1 MKIGFIGLG
10 IMGESMCENIIKKH
24 NDTVYCFDI
33 NRSQVDKLAA
43 LGAVPCES
51 SVQLIQ
57 NSDLVISMVPKSEHV
72 QAVYTELMPYIKEG
86 KICIDMSTID
96 PSVSLEIAGQVKAKG
111 AQFADAPVVKSK
123 PAAIAGT
130 LGILVGCDEELFPV
144 IGPILRYMGS
154 TVIRMGGNG
163 KGLVMKICHNTL
175 VGQIQNGVN
184 ETMNLAVKMGIDID
198 DYTAAIAAGGGQC
211 FYLDGQHENLKNEN
225 WTTAFSLENMHKD
238 IGICERLSEEIG
250 FPMPGMKNV
259 KAVYDKG
266 MENGIGKEDFRAT
279 YKVVRGDYDA

>member
-24 NDTVYCFDI
+24 DDSVYCFDI
-33 NRSQVDKLAA
+33 NKNQVEKLVS
-43 LGAVPCES
+43 LGAVGCEIS
-51 SVQLIQ
+51 AQVIQ
-57 NSDLVISMVPKSEHV
+57 NCDLVISMVPKSEHV
-72 QAVYTELMPYIKEG
+72 RAVYNELMPFIEKG

-96 PSVSLEIAGQVKAKG
+96 PSVSVEIANQIKSKG
-111 AQFADAPVVKSK
+111 GQFADAPVVKSK

-144 IGPILRYMGS
+144 IEPVLRYMGS
-154 TVIRMGGNG
+154 IVIRMGSNG

-238 IGICERLSEEIG
+238 IGICERLCKEIG
-250 FPMPGMKNV
+250 FPMPGMEIV

-279 YKVVRGDYDA
+279 YKIVRGDFDA

>member
-24 NDTVYCFDI
+24 NDKVYCFDI
-33 NRSQVDKLAA
+33 DGQKVKKLAS
-43 LGAVPCES
+43 LGAIPCES

-57 NSDLVISMVPKSEHV
+57 NCDLVLSMVPKSEHV
-72 QAVYTELMPYIKEG
+72 KAVYAELMPYIEKG

-96 PSVSLEIAGQVKAKG
+96 PSVSVEIASQVKAKG

-144 IGPILRYMGS
+144 IEPILRYMGS
-154 TVIRMGGNG
+154 NIIRMGTNG
-163 KGLVMKICHNTL
+163 KGIVMKICHNTL

-198 DYTAAIAAGGGQC
+198 DYTAAVCAGGGQC

-225 WTTAFSLENMHKD
+225 WATAFSLENMHKD
-238 IGICERLSEEIG
+238 ICICERLSKQAD
-250 FPMPGMKNV
+250 FPMPGMENV
-259 KAVYDKG
+259 KAVYDKA
-266 MENGIGKEDFRAT
+266 MANGIGKEDFRAT
-279 YKVVRGDYDA
+279 YKVVRGDFDA

>member
-10 IMGESMCENIIKKH
+10 IMGESMCENIVKKH

-33 NRSQVDKLAA
+33 DVSKTKKLAEI
-43 LGAVPCES
+43 GAVACES
-51 SVQLIQ
+51 SAQVME
-57 NSDLVISMVPKSEHV
+57 NSDLVITMVPKSEHV
-72 QAVYTELMPYIKEG
+72 KAVYSELLPHIGKG

-96 PSVSLEIAGQVKAKG
+96 PSVSVETAELVKAKG
-111 AQFADAPVVKSK
+111 GFFADAPVVKSK

-144 IGPILRYMGS
+144 IEPVLSYMGAK
-154 TVIRMGGNG
+154 VIRMGGNS
-163 KGLVMKICHNTL
+163 KGLVMKVCHNTL

-198 DYTAAIAAGGGQC
+198 DYTEAISAGGGQC

-225 WTTAFSLENMHKD
+225 WATAFSFENMYKD
-238 IGICERLSEEIG
+238 ICICERLSREVG
-250 FPMPGMKNV
+250 YPMPGMENV

-266 MENGIGKEDFRAT
+266 MENGIGKEDFRAS